1 MSSDFSLWLN
11 LKTAELIL
19 SISPIWFCTW
29 SWGPSIPTVCL
40 PIQSLP
46 HSLSLSSLSCLGFDL
61 HFPTQCPGLL
71 LESGIQSS
79 LSFFLVCF
87 LSVTQVCYRFFSDI
101 SSFCDCLKKKKSYL
115 LSVSLPIAHICLH
128 LISYQ
133 IFVTEPSCL
142 LLFSLTLQAHLS
154 VAFKCSNKVFRKLCS
169 HFIQKVCFSP
179 SLTVT
184 LYRSSWARFAQYRHS
199 VECNKFSDW
208 LERHR
213 LSAWI
218 FYTAVAIA
226 LQY

>member
-1 MSSDFSLWLN
+1 MILY
-11 LKTAELIL
+11 LIL
-19 SISPIWFCTW
+19 GPFHPYSLPAYSIST
-29 SWGPSIPTVCL
+29 
-40 PIQSLP
+40 
-46 HSLSLSSLSCLGFDL
+46 SLSFPVLSILPWFWSTFSDPMSWSTLREWNSELLVLFSC
-61 HFPTQCPGLL
+61 LL
-71 LESGIQSS
+71 LECHSS
-79 LSFFLVCF
+79 MLPLLLRYIFFLWLF
-87 LSVTQVCYRFFSDI
+87 
-101 SSFCDCLKKKKSYL
+101 KKKKSYL

-128 LISYQ
+128 LITYQ